1 MTFNAD
7 LKAPAVTQHFPAS
20 SLRVQKKTTLV
31 IRWSK
36 GAKLKYVFKLYLS
49 EGACSHDSDVAF
61 SCSRLSDLKLVQK
74 PWQVAVIGSRHRV
87 IDPCSGS
94 GTTYSEAGGL
104 EDTTAAMG
112 GHEILF
118 LLSQEALKSNK
129 VANKAV
135 REELF

>member
-7 LKAPAVTQHFPAS
+7 LKAPAVTQHFPAG
-20 SLRVQKKTTLV
+20 SLRVRKKTV

-49 EGACSHDSDVAF
+49 KGACSHGGDVAF
-61 SCSRLSDLKLVQK
+61 SCRGLSDLMLMQK
-74 PWQVAVIGSRHRV
+74 TRQVAVIGSCHQA

-104 EDTTAAMG
+104 EDTAAAMG
-112 GHEILF
+112 GHE
-118 LLSQEALKSNK
+118 N
-129 VANKAV
+129 
-135 REELF
+135 